1 MSIRLMTAAALAFLV
16 ALPASAGEY
25 RQGDIAIE
33 NPWARATAGRAANG
47 ASFMKLVNSGATDDR
62 LIKAE
67 TGVSKKTELHTH
79 IMDGDVMK
87 MRPVPAID
95 LPAGETVML
104 KPGGL
109 HVMMLGLHDPLKKG
123 ESFPVTL
130 TFEKAGSVTVDVA
143 IQAVGAKDAGHGG
156 MKHGHGHGHGDMKKK
171 TE

>member
-25 RQGDIAIE
+25 RQGDITIE

-47 ASFMKLVNSGATDDR
+47 AGFMTLVNAGATDDR

-67 TGVSKKTELHTH
+67 TGVAKKTELHTH
-79 IMDGDVMK
+79 KMEGDVMK

-95 LPAGETVML
+95 LPAGQSVAL

-109 HVMMLGLHDPLKKG
+109 HVMMMGLHDPLKQG

-130 TFEKAGSVTVDVA
+130 TFEKAGTVTVDVA
-143 IQAVGAKDAGHGG
+143 IQSVGAKDAGRKDGHGG
-156 MKHGHGHGHGDMKKK
+156 MKHGHGHMKKK
-171 TE
+171 SE